1 MKPKFDGYAAQYDA
15 WFMENDNLFQ
25 SELRL
30 FQRALGDISGQ
41 RVLSVGC
48 GSGLFESMID
58 HSGIEGIEPSRDMG
72 AIAQKRGV
80 NVIAFGAIEDADLE
94 ENAYDVIYLNGSS
107 SYMEDLH
114 KAFAVCKKALKPGG
128 RFISLDVPKESAF
141 GFMYL
146 LAKNLGTFDHPYL
159 NGVMPQLPYP
169 LELCSAGVW
178 HSTEEKIHV
187 LKDLGFHDFD
197 YCQTLLKNPM
207 YTNEDV
213 EDAVP
218 GYQSGG
224 YVAIIARK

>member
-15 WFMENDNLFQ
+15 WFIENDNLFQ

-58 HSGIEGIEPSRDMG
+58 HSGIEGIEPSLV
-72 AIAQKRGV
+72 KK
-80 NVIAFGAIEDADLE
+80 
-94 ENAYDVIYLNGSS
+94 
-107 SYMEDLH
+107 H

-178 HSTEEKIHV
+178 HSTEEKINV

>member
-15 WFMENDNLFQ
+15 WFIENDNLFQ

-107 SYMEDLH
+107 SYMDGSAQGFRCLQKGSETGRALH
-114 KAFAVCKKALKPGG
+114 LVGCAQRECFRLYV
-128 RFISLDVPKESAF
+128 
-141 GFMYL
+141 
-146 LAKNLGTFDHPYL
+146 
-159 NGVMPQLPYP
+159 
-169 LELCSAGVW
+169 SAG
-178 HSTEEKIHV
+178 
-187 LKDLGFHDFD
+187 
-197 YCQTLLKNPM
+197 
-207 YTNEDV
+207 
-213 EDAVP
+213 
-218 GYQSGG
+218 
-224 YVAIIARK
+224 

>member
-94 ENAYDVIYLNGSS
+94 ENAYDAIYLNGSS
-107 SYMEDLH
+107 SHMEGGSYTHLTLPTIYPVYLSEV
-114 KAFAVCKKALKPGG
+114 AGSLKKK
-128 RFISLDVPKESAF
+128 K
-141 GFMYL
+141 Y
-146 LAKNLGTFDHPYL
+146 KN
-159 NGVMPQLPYP
+159 
-169 LELCSAGVW
+169 
-178 HSTEEKIHV
+178 
-187 LKDLGFHDFD
+187 
-197 YCQTLLKNPM
+197 
-207 YTNEDV
+207 
-213 EDAVP
+213 
-218 GYQSGG
+218 
-224 YVAIIARK
+224 